1 MAASPKRKI
10 IVKCLYE
17 GKATWPVD
25 VEFEIDRKGS
35 LVGGAMETICN
46 YLETIKFIPRWSVPD
61 GGDHQHVAGSQSDQF
76 LLDITAPMCPK
87 HNTAMKLSKFKEIG
101 GSRTAWYCPKKE
113 GALFCSEKV
122 TD

>member
-46 YLETIKFIPRWSVPD
+46 YLETVKFIPRWSVPD
-61 GGDHQHVAGSQSDQF
+61 GGIQRHTVTLEGEQAA
-76 LLDITAPMCPK
+76 LDFKVPMCPK
-87 HNTAMKLSKFKEIG
+87 HNTEMKLSKFKEIG